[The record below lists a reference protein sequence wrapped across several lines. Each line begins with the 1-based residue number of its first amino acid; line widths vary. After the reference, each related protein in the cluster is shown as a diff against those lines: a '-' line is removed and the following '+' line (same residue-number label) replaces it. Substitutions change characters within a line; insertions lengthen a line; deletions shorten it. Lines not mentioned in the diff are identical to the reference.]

1 MPASLRARLFVVL
14 FAVAVMPSF
23 GCGQIEVP
31 VDLVLEQPSALT
43 LELPILPPPF
53 NEETTSLVGGVQ
65 TTIVANV
72 GLLQLL
78 GALVGKA
85 IPAEIEIDDIL
96 IAGTEILIGGAL
108 PTGAICLFQDPDL
121 ASAGAAQLN
130 VLLGVAAFDMT
141 LNTKL
146 GISDP
151 GLAALIGEPSPFTQ
165 VISAIVPLSIG
176 DLLAMLGGGDSGIAL
191 TQDVEAEF
199 GPLPIFGTIRV
210 TGSLTLASSDI
221 PPSDPLL
228 DTCQAFIASL

>member
-1 MPASLRARLFVVL
+1 MPASLRARLLAVL
-14 FAVAVMPSF
+14 FAVAVLPSF

-31 VDLVLEQPSALT
+31 VDLVLEQPSSLT
-43 LELPILPPPF
+43 LELPIMPPPY

-72 GLLQLL
+72 GLFQLL

-85 IPAEIEIDDIL
+85 IPAVIEIDDIL
-96 IAGTEILIGGAL
+96 IAGTEIVIGGSL

-121 ASAGAAQLN
+121 ASVGSAQMN

-141 LNTKL
+141 LNTRL
-146 GISDP
+146 GVSDP
-151 GLAALIGEPSPFTQ
+151 VLASLFGEPDPFTQ
-165 VISAIVPLSIG
+165 VISAVVPLSIG
-176 DLLAMLGGGDSGIAL
+176 DLLTMIGGGDSGLAL
-191 TQDVEAEF
+191 TQDIETEI

-228 DTCQAFIASL
+228 DTCEAFIASL